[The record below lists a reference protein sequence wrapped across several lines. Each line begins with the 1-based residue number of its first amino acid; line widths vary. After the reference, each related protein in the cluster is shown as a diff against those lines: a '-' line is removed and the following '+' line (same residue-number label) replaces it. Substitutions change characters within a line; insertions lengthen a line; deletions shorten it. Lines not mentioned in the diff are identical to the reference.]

1 MKRQVWKRAE
11 DGSVL
16 TDYVEVVFP
25 TTPQPPK
32 VRPVVISQ
40 MNPAD
45 LMAWRVSALNADL
58 ARTEYERDMLARAE
72 RVARATAR
80 ATESIWAYTDEN
92 EPVTV

>member
-1 MKRQVWKRAE
+1 MKSQFTYRVGDSIATEYRTVSFYRA
-11 DGSVL
+11 
-16 TDYVEVVFP
+16 
-25 TTPQPPK
+25 PQPRK

-80 ATESIWAYTDEN
+80 VTESIWAYTDEN